1 MEKKKKLIV
10 IISGAAIMLAAMVA
24 MAVVA
29 FSPNGN
35 TASTSRP
42 SSASPSQ
49 QLALRETRKM
59 IKSFCAPTLH
69 HRDCERTLLPIV
81 GNSTDVKLLVNATF
95 HVALGRI
102 QDSFSRSSL
111 LLAAE
116 KDPNSQ
122 EALMVC
128 KEVLFYG
135 IDDLQR
141 TIDRYDSFNVAHADR
156 ILDDARTW
164 LSGALTYQH
173 TCLEAFDKSGSPA
186 EIDIA
191 KALNRSISFTANGL
205 NAVSEMERMTSG
217 LQLRR
222 KLLASENPAG
232 DTGLPRWVSFGRR
245 RLLVSEIVEIKP
257 NATVAQDGSGDY
269 ATITEA
275 LAAVPKK
282 RGEAFVIYIKE
293 GVYKEKVV
301 VNRSLTNVIFIGD
314 GPDKSKIS
322 GELNAVDGVKTF
334 HTATFAVMG
343 DGFMARDRGFENTA
357 GAAKHQAVAVG
368 SSPT

>member
-1 MEKKKKLIV
+1 
-10 IISGAAIMLAAMVA
+10 
-24 MAVVA
+24 
-29 FSPNGN
+29 
-35 TASTSRP
+35 
-42 SSASPSQ
+42 
-49 QLALRETRKM
+49 
-59 IKSFCAPTLH
+59 
-69 HRDCERTLLPIV
+69 
-81 GNSTDVKLLVNATF
+81 
-95 HVALGRI
+95 
-102 QDSFSRSSL
+102 
-111 LLAAE
+111 
-116 KDPNSQ
+116 
-122 EALMVC
+122 MVC
-128 KEVLFYG
+128 KEVLCFG

-205 NAVSEMERMTSG
+205 NVVSEMERMTSG

-222 KLLASENPAG
+222 KLLASENAAG

-301 VNRSLTNVIFIGD
+301 VNRSLTNVVFIGD

-343 DGFMARDRGFENTA
+343 DGFMARDMGFENTA
-357 GAAKHQAVAVG
+357 GAAKHQAVAVRVQSDMTIFHNCRMDG
-368 SSPT
+368 YQDTLYDFTYRHFYRDCAITGTVDFVFGNAKSVFQNCTLLLRRPSPASTMLSPPTPAATPTNPRRSFSITAP